1 MRIPELLAPV
11 GSMEHLKVAIN
22 AGASSVYLSGKDY
35 GARKYA
41 TNFTLDEINDAV
53 DIAHLHNVKV
63 YVTVNTLIKQNEL
76 EDVIN
81 YLSKLYAIG
90 VDAVLV
96 QDLGL
101 VDLINEYLPGLKI
114 HASTQM
120 TCENQL
126 KLDYIEKKG
135 IKRIVLPRE
144 MRKEEIENLK
154 TNMELEIFA
163 HGALCYS
170 YSGQCLMSSF
180 KGGRSGN
187 RGTCAQPCRQK
198 YKVSGLDK
206 EDYYLSPCDL
216 SLYNR
221 LKEISQLNISCIKIE
236 GRMRN
241 KEYLAIVVSN
251 YRKALNKLKS
261 NKEIESEEISLVF
274 NRGFNEGQFSKTSK
288 RSIRPGHVGLKIG
301 KVISHSRNQ
310 IAIRL
315 NDDVKSIPERGD
327 GLLIVKDYADYG
339 LEISQNPTVTTLNHF
354 QKGKFK
360 PVKDLTRKN
369 KVLIVK
375 KVWQN
380 KKINFN
386 LNESEVYLTKRN
398 SLIKKVR
405 EIENKS
411 SSYIKSKLT
420 LTFSLKNKFPKLKG
434 KLMLANHKEI
444 ECEVIGNTPFE
455 KPLKKSVSR
464 ETVLNQLSKVDNYPY
479 QIMQI
484 NINYDG
490 TLFIPISKINE
501 LRRNLFKKLEEKIT
515 ASYRRESEKI
525 ELNLIKTEKE
535 KVKAGFSFYTNN
547 LNHLKNIENTRRV
560 YLEIPPKND
569 DLDIT
574 EGENQNLNY
583 MINFLKEAY
592 EISYDRDYELIWKW
606 PDITHDKLVKVL
618 NKVRGILNK
627 MNYRIPIMS
636 NSFNADY
643 GPYSMNI
650 ANSKTVESLKDYKII
665 TSSPELTKSDYENII
680 KYSNQNKVEIL
691 VQGSV
696 ELMKTRYPL
705 LKQGEMKKLKN
716 KSDFYLIDR
725 KNNRYPIHKSLSG
738 EELIIFNG
746 EELSLLEE
754 IKHLNDIGFC
764 NFSIDGR
771 WRDDDYCK
779 IIHIYESAL
788 DGHIDKKELEKYS
801 PKNTSGNYHQYF
813 SNALGN

>member
-53 DIAHLHNVKV
+53 NIAHLHNVKV
-63 YVTVNTLIKQNEL
+63 YVTVNTLIKQDEL

-81 YLSKLYAIG
+81 YLSDLYAMG

-101 VDLINEYLPGLKI
+101 VELINRHLPNLKI

-126 KLDYIEKKG
+126 KLDYIESKG
-135 IKRIVLPRE
+135 IKRVVLPRE
-144 MRKEEIENLK
+144 MRKEEIQNLN

-198 YKVSGLDK
+198 YRVSCLK
-206 EDYYLSPCDL
+206 NEDYYLSPCDL
-216 SLYNR
+216 SLFNR
-221 LKEISQLNISCIKIE
+221 LKEISEMNISCIKIE

-261 NKEIESEEISLVF
+261 GKEIESEEINLVF
-274 NRGFNEGQFSKTSK
+274 NRGLIEGQFTKSLK
-288 RSIRPGHVGLKIG
+288 RSIRPGHIGLKIG
-301 KVISHSRNQ
+301 KVIDSHKNQ

-315 NDDVKSIPERGD
+315 DDSIKNIPEKGD
-327 GLLIVKDYADYG
+327 GLLIVKNGNDYG
-339 LEISQNPTVTTLNHF
+339 MEISQNPIITTLNHF
-354 QKGKFK
+354 QKGKNK
-360 PVKDLTRKN
+360 QIKDLTRKN

-380 KKINFN
+380 KKSDFN
-386 LNESEVYLTKRN
+386 LNESDVYLTKKN
-398 SLIKKVR
+398 SLIKKAR
-405 EIENKS
+405 EIENKGA
-411 SSYIKSKLT
+411 SYKKSKLI
-420 LTFSLKNKFPKLKG
+420 LTFSIKNKFPQLKG
-434 KLMLANHKEI
+434 RLTLANHKEI

-455 KPLKKSVSR
+455 KPLKKSVSG
-464 ETVLNQLSKVDNYPY
+464 ETVKKQLSKVDNYPY
-479 QIMQI
+479 QITQI

-501 LRRNLFKKLEEKIT
+501 LRRDLFKKLELEIIKSYKHETKKI
-515 ASYRRESEKI
+515 RL
-525 ELNLIKTEKE
+525 ELKENKKPAGKTSI
-535 KVKAGFSFYTNN
+535 AFYTNN
-547 LNHLKNIENTRRV
+547 LDHLKNIENVDRV
-560 YLEIPPKND
+560 YLEIPPEND
-569 DLDIT
+569 GLDISDA
-574 EGENQNLNY
+574 GDYNLNY

-592 EISYDRDYELIWKW
+592 DISYDKSYRLIWKW
-606 PDITHDKLVKVL
+606 PDIAHDKLIKPL
-618 NKVRGILNK
+618 NKVKGILNK
-627 MNYRIPIMS
+627 MHYDIPIMS
-636 NSFNADY
+636 SNFRGEY
-643 GPYSMNI
+643 GPYSLNI
-650 ANSKTVESLKDYKII
+650 TNTESIDSLESYELVTV
-665 TSSPELTKSDYENII
+665 SPELTKKDYEDII
-680 KYSNQNKVEIL
+680 RYCTNPDKIEML

-696 ELMKTRYPL
+696 ELMKTRYPIL
-705 LKQGEMKKLKN
+705 YTPEMKTLKN
-716 KSDFYLIDR
+716 TQEVFLIDR
-725 KNNRYPIHKSLSG
+725 KNNRYPIHKSISG
-738 EELIIFNG
+738 EELVLFNS
-746 EELSLLEE
+746 EELSLLRE
-754 IKHLNDIGFC
+754 INHLKEIGFC

-771 WRDDDYCK
+771 WKDDEYSK
-779 IIHIYESAL
+779 ITDIYKSAL
-788 DGHIDKKELEKYS
+788 EGNINENELEKYS
-801 PKNTSGNYHQYF
+801 RKNSFGNYK
-813 SNALGN
+813 

>member
-41 TNFTLDEINDAV
+41 SNFTLDEINEAIN
-53 DIAHLHNVKV
+53 IAHLHNVKV
-63 YVTVNTLIKQNEL
+63 YVTVNTLIKQDEL

-81 YLSKLYAIG
+81 YLSQLYAMG
-90 VDAVLV
+90 TDAVLV

-101 VDLINEYLPGLKI
+101 VELINRHLPKLKI

-126 KLDYIEKKG
+126 KLDYLESKG
-135 IKRIVLPRE
+135 IRRVVLPRE
-144 MRKEEIENLK
+144 MRKEEIQSIK

-198 YKVSGLDK
+198 YGVSGLKK

-216 SLYNR
+216 SLFNK
-221 LKEISQLNISCIKIE
+221 LKEIAEMNISCIKIE

-261 NKEIESEEISLVF
+261 QKETKSEEIKLVF
-274 NRGFNEGQFSKTSK
+274 NRGLIEGHFSKSIK
-288 RSIRPGHVGLKIG
+288 RSIRSGHVGLKIG
-301 KVISHSRNQ
+301 KVIDSHKNQ

-315 NDDVKSIPERGD
+315 DDSIENIPEKGD
-327 GLLIVKDYADYG
+327 GLLLVKNDNDYG
-339 LEISQNPTVTTLNHF
+339 LEISQNPIITTLNHF
-354 QKGKFK
+354 QKGKNK
-360 PVKDLTRKN
+360 QIKDLTRKN

-380 KKINFN
+380 KKSDFN
-386 LNESEVYLTKRN
+386 LNESEAYLTKKN
-398 SLIKKVR
+398 NLIKKAR
-405 EIENKS
+405 EIENKGTS
-411 SSYIKSKLT
+411 FAKSKLII
-420 LTFSLKNKFPKLKG
+420 TFSIKNKFPKLKG
-434 KLMLANHKEI
+434 RLTLANHNKI

-455 KPLKKSVSR
+455 KPLKKSVSQ
-464 ETVLNQLSKVDNYPY
+464 ETIKKQLSKVDNYPY
-479 QIMQI
+479 QITQI

-501 LRRNLFKKLEEKIT
+501 LRRNLFKELEQKISDSYKHKAKRIKLD
-515 ASYRRESEKI
+515 
-525 ELNLIKTEKE
+525 LNENENLTNKTSI
-535 KVKAGFSFYTNN
+535 AFYTNN
-547 LNHLKNIENTRRV
+547 LSHLRYIENVDRV
-560 YLEIPPKND
+560 YLEIPPEND
-569 DLDIT
+569 DININ
-574 EGENQNLNY
+574 EGENHNLNY
-583 MINFLKEAY
+583 MIGFLKDAM
-592 EISYDRDYELIWKW
+592 EISYNKDYKLIWKW
-606 PDITHDKLVKVL
+606 PDIAHNRTIKVL

-627 MNYRIPIMS
+627 MHCKIPVMS
-636 NSFNADY
+636 NTFKGDY

-650 ANSKTVESLKDYKII
+650 TNTETIDSLKSHKII
-665 TSSPELTKSDYENII
+665 TISPELTKKDYEDII
-680 KYSNQNKVEIL
+680 RYCKNPEKIELL

-705 LKQGEMKKLKN
+705 LYPSEIKKLK
-716 KSDFYLIDR
+716 KSAKVSIID
-725 KNNRYPIHKSLSG
+725 KNNNEHPIHKSISG
-738 EELIIFNG
+738 EELILFNS
-746 EELSLLEE
+746 EEISLLSK
-754 IKHLNDIGFC
+754 INHLKDIGFC

-771 WRDDDYCK
+771 WKGKEYCK
-779 IIHIYESAL
+779 MTDIYKSAL
-788 DGHIDKKELEKYS
+788 EGNVSKKELEKYS
-801 PKNTSGNYHQYF
+801 LKNTLGNY
-813 SNALGN
+813 